1 MHLYI
6 IGNGFD
12 LNHGLPTS
20 YQDYR
25 NFLLM
30 YYPRVARDFESCEY
44 LTDGLLAMNRWSE
57 LERALGISYEEYMQM
72 ALDNFYPDM
81 MSESPGWDDI
91 RIEIQNEF
99 DYIQPLTGVCL
110 EEWISNIDV
119 GTAASRARCD
129 VDINGYFINF
139 NYTDTLETVY
149 GVSSDHIYHIH
160 GQQFLNN
167 KLQFGSTENDRKKVT
182 EILERAYGKDDFY
195 DASIAEPVRLMGDF
209 CGYAAKREASGM
221 TVGKFPCL

>member
-30 YYPRVARDFESCEY
+30 YYPRVTRDFESCEY

-119 GTAASRARCD
+119 GTAALTRFTSLNGPWMRWTRFEGIAGALHTKKPTNWHRTVHRSPAAPKQMTRPLQRFKLPEEKPPKSSALPILWARHRK
-129 VDINGYFINF
+129 
-139 NYTDTLETVY
+139 TLQRISESVL
-149 GVSSDHIYHIH
+149 V
-160 GQQFLNN
+160 
-167 KLQFGSTENDRKKVT
+167 
-182 EILERAYGKDDFY
+182 
-195 DASIAEPVRLMGDF
+195 
-209 CGYAAKREASGM
+209 
-221 TVGKFPCL
+221 